1 MSNSEPVSSLK
12 GIGEKTGKLFEK
24 LGVITIDDLLSYYPR
39 AYDTYEP
46 PVPVGQLKEQMVMSV
61 AAALPKPPDLL
72 RTGKIQMVSAYVRDI
87 TGALQL
93 AWYNMPYAR
102 QYQKRADVCIPGKS
116 SKKTGPSDDGA
127 AGSLYGRSL

>member
-1 MSNSEPVSSLK
+1 
-12 GIGEKTGKLFEK
+12 
-24 LGVITIDDLLSYYPR
+24 
-39 AYDTYEP
+39 
-46 PVPVGQLKEQMVMSV
+46 MSV

-93 AWYNMPYAR
+93 AWYNMPYM
-102 QYQKRADVCIPGKS
+102 RANIKSGQMYVFRGKVV
-116 SKKTGPSDDGA
+116 KTGPSDDGA

>member
-61 AAALPKPPDLL
+61 AAALPKPEPWMFGTFCVQE
-72 RTGKIQMVSAYVRDI
+72 RSR
-87 TGALQL
+87 
-93 AWYNMPYAR
+93 W
-102 QYQKRADVCIPGKS
+102 
-116 SKKTGPSDDGA
+116 
-127 AGSLYGRSL
+127 SLPMFVI

>member
-72 RTGKIQMVSAYVRDI
+72 RTGKIQMVSAYVRDM
-87 TGALQL
+87 TGTLQL
-93 AWYNMPYAR
+93 AWYNMPYMRANIKSGQMYVFR
-102 QYQKRADVCIPGKS
+102 GKVVRKR
-116 SKKTGPSDDGA
+116 
-127 AGSLYGRSL
+127 GRLMIKDLSGTHG